1 MNFSKRSFSVSPS
14 AVTFFSMAW
23 SMVTTLRI
31 GLAAV
36 AVSAAEAPFRDA
48 AANKAIRKVAGK
60 AAMTS
65 RDYVKQE

>member
-1 MNFSKRSFSVSPS
+1 
-14 AVTFFSMAW
+14 
-23 SMVTTLRI
+23 LRI